1 MARGQLLL
9 DEFMEIEADKKEKRE
24 EERRQE
30 VVEEFERVEAITEVE
45 DEGRVE
51 AIAEAEEGIRE
62 ARKSEKTHIIAD
74 IKDPEHKSRCPYCDE
89 WMGRLHA
96 GALYLYTKYDRIY
109 ALADMDHVYDDCKH
123 GLIENIKFL
132 YKMMVDL
139 RARGLKVFAVGKA
152 YDDDLYAWVYGGG
165 RDLEYQGM
173 KVIVFE
179 PPKTV
184 EDFKK
189 FSYGLQSVSPSLV
202 MEALKG
208 MGVDGR

>member
-9 DEFMEIEADKKEKRE
+9 DEFMEIETEKKEKE
-24 EERRQE
+24 EERRGE
-30 VVEEFERVEAITEVE
+30 VVEKVEAITEGIRAE
-45 DEGRVE
+45 EE
-51 AIAEAEEGIRE
+51 AITKADEVE
-62 ARKSEKTHIIAD
+62 KSEKMHIIAD
-74 IKDPEHKSRCPYCDE
+74 LKDPEHESRCPYCDE
-89 WMGRLHA
+89 WVGRLHA
-96 GALYLYTKYDRIY
+96 GALYLYTKHGGIY

-123 GLIENIKFL
+123 GLIENIRFL
-132 YKMMVDL
+132 YRMMADL
-139 RARGLKVFAVGKA
+139 KARGLKIFAVGKA

-179 PPKTV
+179 APKTV

-202 MEALKG
+202 MEALREKESLT
-208 MGVDGR
+208 R